1 MAPHVPFWTDGLGG
15 ADAGSFRPRPGVG
28 PVSGLLTLRPCY
40 EKEYGTQIDTEIC
53 EKTAPSMPNMISYVY
68 CNIGDDTFSTIKKL
82 KTLAASAN
90 EAEGFAAYRKCVEM
104 CRKYNLEFDKIP
116 TN

>member
-1 MAPHVPFWTDGLGG
+1 M
-15 ADAGSFRPRPGVG
+15 
-28 PVSGLLTLRPCY
+28 SGLLTLRPCY